1 MLTMQRRQAVALVLL
16 VAFLF
21 GTAACS
27 PRPEPIPTPIASSL
41 PPTQTTIPTPAPI
54 VTPVSLTPLP
64 ECTSTVGSLELQEL
78 ISKSMPRPM
87 RFIVYLP
94 PCYATRT
101 DLRYPV
107 LYLFHGQTYDENQW
121 VRLGAPATA
130 DRLVSSGAVLPFLI
144 VMPFDPYIQQPYE
157 NGFDEGFLQDLLP
170 YIDLNY
176 HTLADRSHRA
186 VGGLSRGSSWAL
198 HFGLSQ
204 PDLFGKIGMHSPII
218 FASDGLLVEKWLD
231 IIPPDRM
238 PQIYLDISENDQD
251 INNARWLEGIFT
263 ARRIPHEW
271 HLNTGFH
278 TEEYWAAHVEEY
290 LRWYATRW

>member
-1 MLTMQRRQAVALVLL
+1 
-16 VAFLF
+16 
-21 GTAACS
+21 
-27 PRPEPIPTPIASSL
+27 
-41 PPTQTTIPTPAPI
+41 
-54 VTPVSLTPLP
+54 
-64 ECTSTVGSLELQEL
+64 
-78 ISKSMPRPM
+78 MPKPM
-87 RFIVYLP
+87 RLIVYLP
-94 PCYATRT
+94 PCYARRT

-130 DRLVSSGAVLPFLI
+130 DQLVSSGEVLPFLI
-144 VMPFDPYIQQPYE
+144 VMPFDPYPQQPYE
-157 NGFDEGFLQDLLP
+157 YGFDEGFLQDLLP
-170 YIDLNY
+170 YVDSY
-176 HTLADRSHRA
+176 YRTLADRFHRA

-198 HFGLSQ
+198 HFGLSR

-251 INNARWLEGIFT
+251 INNARWLEDIFT
-263 ARRIPHEW
+263 VRAIPHEW

-278 TEEYWAAHVEEY
+278 TEEYWTAHVEEY
-290 LRWYATRW
+290 LRWYATGW